1 MSILSGI
8 HPIAEALRAHHPLER
23 VLVAQGAG
31 GPRLQEIIDLARQAD
46 VPVRFEPRAAL
57 DRLAGSTTTDL
68 DDTLLGAL
76 QWPARYWVVLLAL
89 VIAVAD
95 LDERDVPARIAHGF
109 SQAILILFVIS
120 MALAISRVS
129 IVLLQHS
136 MRRSATGIQITT
148 LTRTLIRVFWGVPA
162 ALIILRQAFSFEITP
177 WLATLGVGGIAISLA
192 LKDTL
197 ANVFSGFYVSLSG
210 QLHKGDYIRLQDPQV
225 EGYVSDIHWRVTTL
239 KTLSNN
245 LVLIPNSK
253 LSEAV
258 LTNLSQPAKP
268 LSVAI
273 AYGVDYATDLDLL
286 DRVVIEEVRAA
297 VGQIPGLLAL
307 PEPSNRLNPG
317 FGDSSLNFTLSV
329 GVTEV
334 EAQFA
339 VTDLLR
345 RRLLKRFR
353 AEGIRM
359 PFPTRTVEIL
369 RDPGEAGPAA

>member
-1 MSILSGI
+1 MLTGF
-8 HPIAEALRAHHPLER
+8 ALLD
-23 VLVAQGAG
+23 VDSV
-31 GPRLQEIIDLARQAD
+31 PRLFYLWAEWHGAW
-46 VPVRFEPRAAL
+46 RFLVVFAVMLGIAGL
-57 DRLAGSTTTDL
+57 LKTLLFKAMDRLAGRRSTDL

-76 QWPARYWVVLLAL
+76 RWPARYWVVLLAL

-95 LDERDVPARIAHGF
+95 LDERDVPVRIAHGF
-109 SQAILILFVIS
+109 SQAILILLVIS
-120 MALAISRVS
+120 TALAIARVS
-129 IVLLQHS
+129 IVMLQHS

-148 LTRTLIRVFWGVPA
+148 LTKTLIRVFWGVPA
-162 ALIILRQAFSFEITP
+162 ALIILHQAFSFEITP

-197 ANVFSGFYVSLSG
+197 ANVFSGFYISLSG
-210 QLHKGDYIRLQDPQV
+210 QLHKGDYIRLQDPSV

-239 KTLSNN
+239 KTLANN
-245 LVLIPNSK
+245 MVLIPNSR

-258 LTNLSQPAKP
+258 LTNFSQPAKL
-268 LSVAI
+268 LSI
-273 AYGVDYATDLDLL
+273 SISYGVHYATDLDLL
-286 DRVVIEEVRAA
+286 DRVVIEETKGA

-307 PEPSNRLNPG
+307 PEPSNQLNPG
-317 FGDSSLNFTLSV
+317 FGESSLNFTLSV
-329 GVTEV
+329 GITELV
-334 EAQFA
+334 AQYA

-369 RDPGEAGPAA
+369 RDLNAPGSAQ

>member
-1 MSILSGI
+1 MVTGLALFGTDTLPRVFLLWAEWHGAWRFLLVFGVMLGLAWLLKSIL
-8 HPIAEALRAHHPLER
+8 
-23 VLVAQGAG
+23 
-31 GPRLQEIIDLARQAD
+31 
-46 VPVRFEPRAAL
+46 FKAL
-57 DRLAGSTTTDL
+57 DHLAGRTSTDL
-68 DDTLLGAL
+68 DDTLIGAL
-76 QWPARYWVVLLAL
+76 RWPARYWAVLLAL

-95 LDERDVPARIAHGF
+95 LDERDVPARIVHGF
-109 SQAILILFVIS
+109 SQIILILLVIS
-120 MALAISRVS
+120 VTLAVARVS

-162 ALIILRQAFSFEITP
+162 ALIILRHVFDFEITP

-210 QLHKGDYIRLQDPQV
+210 QMQKGDYIKLQDPGV
-225 EGYVSDIHWRVTTL
+225 EGYVADIHWRVTTL
-239 KTLSNN
+239 RTLGNN
-245 LVLIPNSK
+245 LILIPNSR
-253 LSEAV
+253 LAEAV
-258 LTNLSQPAKP
+258 LTNFSQPVKP
-268 LSVAI
+268 LGISI
-273 AYGVDYATDLDLL
+273 PYGVDYSTDLDLL
-286 DRVVIEEVRAA
+286 DRVVLEEARTA
-297 VGQIPGLLAL
+297 VGQIPGLLAV

-317 FGDSSLNFTLSV
+317 FGDFALNFTLNV
-329 GVTEV
+329 AVADL
-334 EAQFA
+334 EAQYA

-369 RDPGEAGPAA
+369 RDPDAPSSAG

>member
-1 MSILSGI
+1 MLTVLAFLDADAFARIFRLWAEWHGAWRFLLVFGVMLGLAWLLKTIL
-8 HPIAEALRAHHPLER
+8 
-23 VLVAQGAG
+23 
-31 GPRLQEIIDLARQAD
+31 
-46 VPVRFEPRAAL
+46 FKAL
-57 DRLAGSTTTDL
+57 DRLAGSTSTDL
-68 DDTLLGAL
+68 DDTLIGAL
-76 QWPARYWVVLLAL
+76 RWPARYWVVLLAL

-109 SQAILILFVIS
+109 SQTILILFVIS

-148 LTRTLIRVFWGVPA
+148 LTRTLIRVFWFVPA

-210 QLHKGDYIRLQDPQV
+210 QLHKGDYIRLQDPAV

-258 LTNLSQPAKP
+258 LTNLSQPAKQ

-273 AYGVDYATDLDLL
+273 TYGVDYATDLDLL
-286 DRVVIEEVRAA
+286 DRVVIEEVQAA

-317 FGDSSLNFTLSV
+317 FGDSSLNFTLSI

-359 PFPTRTVEIL
+359 PFPMRTVEIL
-369 RDPGEAGPAA
+369 RDPNAPGSAA

>member
-1 MSILSGI
+1 MLRLFALINADSVPRIFRLWAEWHGAWRFCLVFAVMLGI
-8 HPIAEALRAHHPLER
+8 AWLLKTM
-23 VLVAQGAG
+23 L
-31 GPRLQEIIDLARQAD
+31 
-46 VPVRFEPRAAL
+46 FKAL
-57 DRLAGSTTTDL
+57 DRLAGRTSTDL

-89 VIAVAD
+89 VVAVAD

-120 MALAISRVS
+120 TALAIARVS

-162 ALIILRQAFSFEITP
+162 ALIILRQAFDFEITP

-210 QLHKGDYIRLQDPQV
+210 QLHKGDYIRLQDPAV

-239 KTLSNN
+239 MTLTKN

-258 LTNLSQPAKP
+258 LTNFSQPAKP
-268 LSVAI
+268 LNVLI
-273 AYGVDYATDLDLL
+273 TYGVDYSTDIDLL
-286 DRVVIEEVRAA
+286 DRVVIEEAKAA
-297 VGQIPGLLAL
+297 VGQIPGLLAE
-307 PEPSNRLNPG
+307 PEPRNRFNPG
-317 FGDSSLNFTLSV
+317 FGDSSLDFTLIV
-329 GVTEV
+329 GVAEL
-334 EAQFA
+334 EAQYS
-339 VTDLLR
+339 VSDLLR

-353 AEGIRM
+353 AEGIQI
-359 PFPTRTVEIL
+359 PFPRRTVEIV
-369 RDPGEAGPAA
+369 RNPDAPGPAL

>member
-1 MSILSGI
+1 MLTVFALLDDDSI
-8 HPIAEALRAHHPLER
+8 
-23 VLVAQGAG
+23 
-31 GPRLQEIIDLARQAD
+31 PRLFRLWAD
-46 VPVRFEPRAAL
+46 WHGAWRFLLVFGVMLGIAWLLKTMLFRVL
-57 DRLAGSTTTDL
+57 DRLTGRTSTDL

-76 QWPARYWVVLLAL
+76 QWPARYWVVLFAL
-89 VIAVAD
+89 VVAVGD

-120 MALAISRVS
+120 MALAIARVS

-136 MRRSATGIQITT
+136 MGRSATGIQITT
-148 LTRTLIRVFWGVPA
+148 LTKMLIRVFWGVPA

-177 WLATLGVGGIAISLA
+177 WLATLGFGGIAISLA
-192 LKDTL
+192 LKDTF
-197 ANVFSGFYVSLSG
+197 ANLFSGFYVSLSG

-225 EGYVSDIHWRVTTL
+225 EGYVSDIQWRVTML

-258 LTNLSQPAKP
+258 LTNLSQPAKR
-268 LSVAI
+268 LSVPI
-273 AYGVDYATDLDLL
+273 NYRVDYATDLDLL
-286 DRVVIEEVRAA
+286 DRVIIEEVQAA
-297 VGQIPGLLAL
+297 VGQIPGLLGD
-307 PEPSNRLNPG
+307 PKPSNRLNPG
-317 FGDSSLNFTLSV
+317 FGESSLDFTLSV

-353 AEGIRM
+353 AEGIRI
-359 PFPTRTVEIL
+359 PYPVRTVEIL
-369 RDPGEAGPAA
+369 RDPNAPGPAA